1 MIIDKI
7 KKVLSERGIDI
18 SRTRFVCF
26 DDTNAMSG
34 EKAGVQRRNRCEA
47 PFSIYV
53 NCRCHRLALC
63 FKHLVNKFPWL
74 SEIDKLLLGL
84 CKTFHYSSRNRHI
97 FSELQ
102 QAYDLQP
109 RHLVKAAATRWLWH
123 GQACKRVRE
132 RYEQIVLALD
142 EIISKNWN
150 SEWLSYRSNLLI
162 SSTVFQITFL
172 EGILS
177 VTNNLCLILQS
188 VRKDFAAVSRAVK
201 STIAILDD
209 IQNCVN
215 STHLQNFKK
224 ADEIIQKL
232 STTEMH
238 TTVSGTMRRKRKIDN
253 VDSTNEFQEKV
264 IKPFITAL

>member
-1 MIIDKI
+1 M
-7 KKVLSERGIDI
+7 
-18 SRTRFVCF
+18 
-26 DDTNAMSG
+26 
-34 EKAGVQRRNRCEA
+34 
-47 PFSIYV
+47 
-53 NCRCHRLALC
+53 ALC

-84 CKTFHYSSRNRHI
+84 WKTFHYSSLNHHI
-97 FSELQ
+97 SSELQ

-109 RHLVKAAATRWLWH
+109 HHLVKAAATCWLSH

-132 RYEQIVLALD
+132 QYKQIVLALQ
-142 EIISKNWN
+142 EIISKNLN
-150 SEWLSYRSNLLI
+150 SKWVSYRSNLLI
-162 SSTVFQITFL
+162 SSTVFQIKFL
-172 EGILS
+172 EDVLS
-177 VTNNLCLILQS
+177 VTNILCLILQN
-188 VRKDFAAVSRAVK
+188 DFAAVSRAVK
-201 STIAILDD
+201 STIAILED
-209 IQNCVN
+209 IQNNVN

-253 VDSTNEFQEKV
+253 VASTNEFQEKV